1 MKRTTSAAGLNLI
14 KKWEGY
20 RGTAYKC
27 PAGVW
32 TIGYGHTAG
41 VTPGMT
47 CSQQQAEEWL
57 KADLRVAEN
66 AVNAIGFELTQ
77 NEFDA
82 LVSFTFN
89 CGVGNLKKLI
99 TNRTIPEIGEAILL
113 YNKANG
119 KVLQGLVNRRQEEH
133 EMFLKYVPD
142 DPDSSRPEYYP
153 LYSGASETLDNIFKK
168 IGADADYRQLK
179 DWEKRVPIAEAN
191 GIQNYTGTAQ
201 QNMKLIELAKTGKLK
216 TAKR

>member
-1 MKRTTSAAGLNLI
+1 MKRTTSTAGLNLI

-20 RGTAYKC
+20 RGASYKC

-32 TIGYGHTAG
+32 TIGYGHTIG
-41 VTPGMT
+41 VTYGMT
-47 CSQQQAEEWL
+47 CIPEQAEQWL
-57 KADLRVAEN
+57 KDDLRAAEN

-89 CGVGNLKKLI
+89 CGVGNLKKL
-99 TNRTIPEIGEAILL
+99 TANRTVPEIGEAILL

-133 EMFLKYVPD
+133 EMYMKYVPD
-142 DPDSSRPEYYP
+142 DPDSNRREYYP

-168 IGADADYRQLK
+168 IGADADYRKLK

-191 GIQNYTGTAQ
+191 GINNYTGTAQ
-201 QNMKLIELAKTGKLK
+201 QNMKLIELAKAGKLK
-216 TAKR
+216 TVKN

>member
-1 MKRTTSAAGLNLI
+1 MKRTTSTAGLNLI

-32 TIGYGHTAG
+32 TIGYGHTVG
-41 VTPGMT
+41 VTYGLVCTP
-47 CSQQQAEEWL
+47 QQAENWL
-57 KADLRVAEN
+57 KEDLRVAEN
-66 AVNAIGFELTQ
+66 AVNAIGLEFTQ

-82 LVSFTFN
+82 LVSFTYN
-89 CGVGNLKKLI
+89 CGVGNLKKM
-99 TNRTIPEIGEAILL
+99 TQNRTISEIGNAILL

-119 KVLQGLVNRRQEEH
+119 KVLQGLVNRRQDER
-133 EMFLKYVPD
+133 EMYLKYVPD
-142 DPDSSRPEYYP
+142 DPDSNRADYYP

-168 IGADADYRQLK
+168 IGADADYRKLK

-191 GIQNYTGTAQ
+191 GITNYTGTAQ
-201 QNMKLIELAKTGKLK
+201 QNMQLIALAKSGKLK
-216 TAKR
+216 TVKK